1 MSHRYR
7 PEPSKKVEDN
17 CLLFD
22 IEFLETISEQ
32 TFVQEYS
39 KSLQTFISLLNNK
52 TGKSNIL
59 IFSY

>member
-1 MSHRYR
+1 MSYRYR
-7 PEPSKKVEDN
+7 PKQSKKVEDN
-17 CLLFD
+17 CLRFYV
-22 IEFLETISEQ
+22 EFLESISEQ

-52 TGKSNIL
+52 TGKLTIL